1 MTVSKKWIV
10 FKFGGTSM
18 GSGEKIA
25 SVANIVLN
33 RPHRSEFKSA
43 VVVSAMGGVTDQL
56 IHLTHLAVQR
66 SKDLATRIDEL
77 RLKHLEAATSL
88 LSPDLVEEF
97 IEKFDRDL
105 LALSKVLDAMF
116 VVRECSERL
125 KDFVSGLGE
134 VWSASLLNLVMR
146 QKKIESKYI
155 DARTVLTIE
164 ATSQGPVI
172 QWAESRSRMDDAI
185 SELDEMLVITGFIC
199 RTPLD
204 VPATLGR
211 NGSDYSASIFGHLLD
226 AQCIEIWT
234 DVNGVMSADPRIVR
248 DAVVIPELSYREAI
262 ELANFGAKVLH
273 PATMLPAVMKNI
285 PILIKNTFHPDADG
299 SRIDANSGENSP
311 FTVKGCATIN
321 DVAILYIEAAGISI
335 SEWVLGRLLSL
346 FSENRIQV
354 LMGTFGSPGNTIS
367 MALPQ
372 MQAEHALRLT
382 KKSFSNEIS
391 SGQIQSVELY
401 QDQAILAIVSD
412 TMAQKT
418 GIAAQY
424 FDSLAKAGISARVIN
439 QGFSER
445 NISVVVSKAEITKAL
460 RSTHSGFYLSPQTIS
475 LGLIG
480 RGSIGSM
487 FLNDL
492 AKIERKIE
500 VEASLDIRLR
510 GVLDSTSMFLEDKEI
525 DLKSFEDTF
534 QSKSQKSDL
543 KAFVNH
549 LKSGNLPHLAIIDCS
564 GSREIASHYSQWLS
578 EGIHIISPN
587 IHANSGALA
596 YYRTLQ
602 DLTRSTRRHFLF
614 ESSVC
619 ASLPVIET
627 LADLIQTGDDIIQ
640 FSGIISGSLS
650 YIFGKLNRGGKFS
663 DAISDVIRLRLS
675 DGSLYEDLQGISI
688 MRKSMVL
695 AREMG
700 LEVEEGKI
708 VAEGIMNFTKKPTIE
723 EILDSA
729 KELDEPMRSKIESAK
744 SRGNTINYVT
754 KIDRVEGVKVGLC
767 ESPID
772 HYFSRISPGENILA
786 IYTKRLGS
794 APLIIQ
800 GPGAGRELVSAG
812 LTSDLLRLTRYL
824 GSIG

>member
-1 MTVSKKWIV
+1 MSTNKSWTVL
-10 FKFGGTSM
+10 KFGGTSM

-25 SVANIVLN
+25 SVSEIVLN
-33 RPHRSEFKSA
+33 HPHRIKTKSA

-56 IHLTHLAVQR
+56 ILLTQLAVQR
-66 SKDLATRIDEL
+66 SSDLTKRIEEL
-77 RLKHLEAATSL
+77 RQKHVEAAKSL
-88 LSPDLVEEF
+88 LNPDLVREF
-97 IEKFDRDL
+97 TEKFDRDL
-105 LALSKVLDAMF
+105 HSLAKVLDAMF
-116 VVRECSERL
+116 VVRECSDRL

-146 QKKIESKYI
+146 QKNVESKYI
-155 DARTVLTIE
+155 DARTILTIE
-164 ATSQGPVI
+164 STLQGPII
-172 QWAESRSRMDDAI
+172 QWPESQQRMQLSL
-185 SELDEMLVITGFIC
+185 SEQDEMLVITGFIC

-273 PATMLPAVMKNI
+273 PSTMLPAVMKNI
-285 PILIKNTFHPDADG
+285 PILIKNTFHPDAPG

-321 DVAILYIEAAGISI
+321 DVAILYLEAAGASI
-335 SEWVLGRLLSL
+335 SEWLLGRLLSIL
-346 FSENRIQV
+346 SEHKIQI

-367 MALPQ
+367 LAIPGG
-372 MQAEHALRLT
+372 QAERALQGV
-382 KKSFSNEIS
+382 KKNFANEIS
-391 SGQIQSVELY
+391 SGQIQTAQLY

-424 FDSLAKAGISARVIN
+424 FDSLAKAGISARIIN

-445 NISVVVSKAEITKAL
+445 NISVVVAKTEITKAL

-487 FLNDL
+487 FMDDL

-510 GVLDSTSMFLEDKEI
+510 GVIDSTSMYLEEKEI
-525 DLKSFEDTF
+525 DLKSFSQLFE
-534 QSKSQKSDL
+534 SKGQKSDL
-543 KAFVNH
+543 SAFVSH

-564 GSREIASHYSQWLS
+564 GSKEIASHYSEWLS
-578 EGIHIISPN
+578 QGIHIISPN
-587 IHANSGALA
+587 IHANSGSYS
-596 YYRTLQ
+596 YYRNLQ
-602 DLTRSTRRHFLF
+602 DLTRSTRRHYLF

-619 ASLPVIET
+619 SSLPVIET
-627 LADLIQTGDDIIQ
+627 IADLIQTGDEIIQ
-640 FSGIISGSLS
+640 FSGVISGSLS
-650 YIFGKLNRGGKFS
+650 YIFGKINKGVKFS
-663 DAISDVIRLRLS
+663 EAVAEVIKFRFS
-675 DGSLYEDLQGISI
+675 DGSLHEDLLGLSV
-688 MRKSMVL
+688 MRKSLVL

-700 LEVEEGKI
+700 LEIEEGKV
-708 VAEGIMNFTKKPTIE
+708 VAEKVMSFSTTPTAD
-723 EILDSA
+723 EIIARA
-729 KELDEPMRSKIESAK
+729 KSLDEEMKYKVDSAK

-754 KIDRVEGVKVGLC
+754 KIDREKGVKVEIC
-767 ESPID
+767 ESSVED
-772 HYFSRISPGENILA
+772 YFSRISPGENILA
-786 IYTKRLGS
+786 IYTKRLGH